1 MRGES
6 EVNRWVRGGG
16 VNAMMHGDI
25 MVVAVLVNEC
35 PRGE

>member
-6 EVNRWVRGGG
+6 EVNRWV
-16 VNAMMHGDI
+16 VVVPANAMMHGDI